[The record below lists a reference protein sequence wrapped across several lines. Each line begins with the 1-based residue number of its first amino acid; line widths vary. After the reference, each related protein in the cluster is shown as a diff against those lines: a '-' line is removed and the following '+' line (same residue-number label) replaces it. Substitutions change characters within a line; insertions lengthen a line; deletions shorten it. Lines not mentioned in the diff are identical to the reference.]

1 MSRKE
6 DQSSP
11 ITFPSGLL
19 MDSGALGGGPSPY
32 LPPGALRRF
41 APRVGTRMAA
51 TMAETFSALYLC
63 PTQVPGS
70 PLTRLRVSF
79 CPQTCQTSSGPSGCR
94 SVAQAC
100 PTLCDPVDCS
110 MPGLPVHH
118 QLPQLTQTHVHCTGD
133 AIQPSHPLSSP
144 SPPTFNLPQHQGLFQ

>member
-6 DQSSP
+6 GQSSP
-11 ITFPSGLL
+11 MTSPSGLL
-19 MDSGALGGGPSPY
+19 MDSGALGGAPSPC

-51 TMAETFSALYLC
+51 TMAERFSALYLC
-63 PTQVPGS
+63 PTQVPSS
-70 PLTRLRVSF
+70 PLTRFRVS
-79 CPQTCQTSSGPSGCR
+79 CPQTSQTSSGPSGCR

-110 MPGLPVHH
+110 TPGLPVHH

-133 AIQPSHPLSSP
+133 AIQPSHPLSSS
-144 SPPTFNLPQHQGLFQ
+144 SPPTFNRPQHQGLF